1 MSYINDDKK
10 YKLFINKFENEKE
23 FKKELNN
30 IFNIILKKNFKD
42 ILNIPKID
50 FLNKLSKEVNQILT
64 EYYSSKI
71 DGDENLDRLLLSY
84 SDISKRFITGDIFE
98 IDDEIDFEGVNED
111 LDRQKDMSISFLKKA
126 LEI

>member
-50 FLNKLSKEVNQILT
+50 FLSKLSKEVNQILT

-71 DGDENLDRLLLSY
+71 DGDENLERLLLSY
-84 SDISKRFITGDIFE
+84 SDIYEKKYDKYY
-98 IDDEIDFEGVNED
+98 ND
-111 LDRQKDMSISFLKKA
+111 LSAQWKKY
-126 LEI
+126 I